1 MNIRK
6 IKVLLDCFIVNKSKD
21 FESFLHKEIKEHK
34 VNYLENHITE
44 NELFLIGKKLSYNS
58 VLHIINNNIKYFN
71 DNNMDLEKA
80 ELEIIKLKQMNEI
93 ITNNNF
99 VEIFQQVLNTNKNTL
114 HEINELKK
122 INIELLEKVNSL
134 QTNTKNNFNEDLKTM
149 GPRLQK
155 INPEKYM
162 KL

>member
-1 MNIRK
+1 
-6 IKVLLDCFIVNKSKD
+6 
-21 FESFLHKEIKEHK
+21 
-34 VNYLENHITE
+34 
-44 NELFLIGKKLSYNS
+44 
-58 VLHIINNNIKYFN
+58 
-71 DNNMDLEKA
+71 
-80 ELEIIKLKQMNEI
+80 MNEI

>member
-71 DNNMDLEKA
+71 DNNMDLD
-80 ELEIIKLKQMNEI
+80 
-93 ITNNNF
+93 
-99 VEIFQQVLNTNKNTL
+99 
-114 HEINELKK
+114 
-122 INIELLEKVNSL
+122 LEKQN
-134 QTNTKNNFNEDLKTM
+134 
-149 GPRLQK
+149 
-155 INPEKYM
+155 
-162 KL
+162 

>member
-1 MNIRK
+1 LNIRK